1 MSKEES
7 EPSPLIP
14 NDSSDPQLIPTIP
27 PPQNSKTN
35 YTKIILGLLI
45 GQLLS
50 ILSVLNGLCSQY
62 LETKRNLVIPLLLTT
77 SYYFLLFITWIIIT
91 REIHKPKLIY
101 IILTIIDSQANFIN
115 VYTFSLIQFEYPFII
130 NFSSSIWTFLL
141 TIIFIKKY
149 KYKPL
154 HYISIFISFIG
165 ILLAMFGTL
174 HSLWDI
180 SSIFTNTKGL
190 LLCLLTSVL
199 YASSVVLQ
207 EIYLDEN
214 ESIYNYFPWF
224 GIIGTIITFCESFV
238 FGELNKAIDYKVYYD
253 IYNVMAFVSFG
264 VILVTFTSIS
274 PFFIKKFSALMF
286 NIGLASTVFW
296 SYIGN
301 VIMNTET
308 VGEKNVFYFIGFAI
322 IVFGLVMFYYREV
335 EIKK

>member
-130 NFSSSIWTFLL
+130 NFLSVIWTVLL
-141 TIIFIKKY
+141 TMLFITKYTYTHIHKIGLLITFTGICII
-149 KYKPL
+149 L
-154 HYISIFISFIG
+154 CSNISISHLFNSQ
-165 ILLAMFGTL
+165 
-174 HSLWDI
+174 SL
-180 SSIFTNTKGL
+180 KGL
-190 LLCLLTSVL
+190 FCCLVTSVL
-199 YASSVVLQ
+199 YSVNSILQ
-207 EIYLDEN
+207 EKFLDSNEEIFGYL
-214 ESIYNYFPWF
+214 PWM
-224 GIIGTIITFCESFV
+224 GLIGSAISFV
-238 FGELNKAIDYKVYYD
+238 QALLFGEFAQMKN
-253 IYNVMAFVSFG
+253 FSF
-264 VILVTFTSIS
+264 
-274 PFFIKKFSALMF
+274 
-286 NIGLASTVFW
+286 
-296 SYIGN
+296 N
-301 VIMNTET
+301 VIEM
-308 VGEKNVFYFIGFAI
+308 
-322 IVFGLVMFYYREV
+322 
-335 EIKK
+335 